1 MEALLK
7 HFLSVPYLNHIMEI
21 LGEARLIGG
30 CVRDAIIGKELS
42 DIDIAVP
49 NLPNEVISKL
59 EKRGVRAIPTGI
71 KFGTITA
78 VIEGKP
84 FEITTLRKDV
94 ECDGRHA
101 VVEFTDDWELDASR
115 RDFTINALSYSLK
128 EQKLYDYFGGI
139 DDLNKGIV
147 KFIGLP
153 YKRIKEDYLRIL
165 RFFRFSA
172 FYANELDQ
180 QSLGACISH
189 AKSLKNLS
197 GERVQTEL
205 LKLLTSKKC
214 YEVLKVMDESNIL
227 LHLEISSTYTIKKLK
242 HLLAIEE
249 RLNLSPNPL
258 LRLASIIL
266 LDKDNIKLTVSRLRL
281 SNKSKDFLLELCNLQ
296 TFFPNEEEIKNII
309 FKKGE
314 EIAEAYLLLK
324 WSENPSIDFIDLY
337 QICKRFKA
345 PIFPVKANDL
355 MQLGLNP
362 GRELGDA
369 LKELTILWQK
379 SGFSLTKEELLK
391 LLK

>member
-7 HFLSVPYLNHIMEI
+7 QFLSVPYLNHITEI
-21 LGEARLIGG
+21 LDESRLIGG

-49 NLPNEVISKL
+49 ILPSEVIIRL
-59 EKRGVRAIPTGI
+59 EKSGIKAIPTGI

-84 FEITTLRKDV
+84 FEITTLRKDI

-128 EQKLYDYFGGI
+128 EQKLYDYFNGL

-153 YKRIKEDYLRIL
+153 YKRIEEDYLRIL

-172 FYANELDQ
+172 LYSNELDT
-180 QSLGACISH
+180 QSLEACISH

-197 GERVQTEL
+197 GERIQTEL
-205 LKLLTSKKC
+205 LKLLIARKC
-214 YEVLKVMDESNIL
+214 YEVVKVMYENNIL
-227 LHLEISSTYTIKKLK
+227 SYLEISSEYKIDRLK
-242 HLLAIEE
+242 HLLSIEE
-249 RLNLSPNPL
+249 RLNLSTQPL
-258 LRLASIIL
+258 LRLASIIS
-266 LDKDNIKLTVSRLRL
+266 LDKANIKNTVNRLRL
-281 SNKSKDFLLELCNLQ
+281 SNKSKDFLQELGNLH
-296 TFFPNEEEIKNII
+296 TLFPNEEEVKNII

-324 WSENPSIDFIDLY
+324 WSENPSMDLSNLY
-337 QICKRFKA
+337 RTCKQFK
-345 PIFPVKANDL
+345 PPTFPVKAIDL
-355 MQLGLNP
+355 IQLGLNP
-362 GRELGDA
+362 GKELGDA
-369 LKELTILWQK
+369 LKELTYLWQK
-379 SGFSLTKEELLK
+379 SDFSLSKDQLLNLIK
-391 LLK
+391 